1 MEKIRLGT
9 IGSGIIVH
17 HILDAVI
24 RTEGIELEA
33 VYSRTREKAQA
44 LAEQYGGKKIYTDMD
59 AFLADPE
66 VDMVYIATPNL
77 LHYPQAK
84 KALLA
89 GKHVLL
95 EKPFTTKAE
104 HARELV
110 ALAKEKGLY
119 LIDAVPTAYLPNL
132 KLLKQQIPKVGR
144 IRLVMSNY
152 SQYSSRYDQVLAGEV
167 PNMFN
172 PDYAGGCLMDINFYN
187 IYLNVALFG
196 KPKAQIY
203 HPNIYPKLVD
213 TSGVMLL
220 QYEDFVS
227 SNVGAKDTW
236 GINFFQIEGE
246 KGYIYVEG
254 GSNGF
259 DRIRVVTKT
268 SEEVLNVQPEEDRRF
283 FEVQEVTRLVLEEE
297 RQELDSRLQT
307 MLAVMETLEQGRK
320 AAGIFFPGD

>member
-297 RQELDSRLQT
+297 RQDLDSRLQT